1 MGELTQEVP
10 LSTENKLEPGSVAT
24 ELIDDLVAKLAAAQ
38 HEIVRLQ
45 EEVRRVRAKMCAAI
59 KKERESGY
67 AAVERTRR
75 DGQVEMRVRLEIERE
90 KAYETQRGLRCQLLD
105 EKRARVG
112 YLI

>member
-45 EEVRRVRAKMCAAI
+45 EEVKNLAI
-59 KKERESGY
+59 
-67 AAVERTRR
+67 
-75 DGQVEMRVRLEIERE
+75 QCCLN
-90 KAYETQRGLRCQLLD
+90 YEVACW
-105 EKRARVG
+105 
-112 YLI
+112 